1 MSYRD
6 EYYNNDNEI
15 HYQYVGDESV
25 DLCEILANASESS
38 IKSDIEKQLLAEYQV
53 IFARREIKKK
63 KLRELNE
70 LIYLSKGVLNI
81 LRRIKFL
88 YKAKQVK
95 NNIKKCDEQLFEL
108 METKPLKDILDREK
122 TILHEKSKQEL
133 QERSKAVKERQ
144 KKQFEEMFQSINERY
159 ETSRKEALAKRAEML
174 AKQPKEI
181 ITNEIFSKLFSSH
194 KEWMN
199 GNKNGKRL
207 VIEYKDFSTLNLQ
220 GLRLQ
225 NSIIRNCVFEK
236 MDLTKT
242 SFRKCDLTN
251 CIFKKCILNE
261 TDFTN
266 AILTDVKFEK
276 TSTENAIINLISL
289 N

>member
-1 MSYRD
+1 M
-6 EYYNNDNEI
+6 
-15 HYQYVGDESV
+15 
-25 DLCEILANASESS
+25 
-38 IKSDIEKQLLAEYQV
+38 
-53 IFARREIKKK
+53 
-63 KLRELNE
+63 
-70 LIYLSKGVLNI
+70 
-81 LRRIKFL
+81 
-88 YKAKQVK
+88 
-95 NNIKKCDEQLFEL
+95 
-108 METKPLKDILDREK
+108 
-122 TILHEKSKQEL
+122 
-133 QERSKAVKERQ
+133 
-144 KKQFEEMFQSINERY
+144 
-159 ETSRKEALAKRAEML
+159 
-174 AKQPKEI
+174 
-181 ITNEIFSKLFSSH
+181 
-194 KEWMN
+194 
-199 GNKNGKRL
+199 
-207 VIEYKDFSTLNLQ
+207 IEYKDFSTLNLQ